1 MGLAIVFATAVGG
14 LSGCAGDRYK
24 QSTGEYIDDKATAS
38 RVRDRLS
45 DDTVYKYPDVKVTV
59 FKGTA
64 QLSGFVTKGAQK
76 DRATEL
82 AKNAAGVKEVVNNI
96 TVKE

>member
-1 MGLAIVFATAVGG
+1 MGA

-24 QSTGEYIDDKATAS
+24 QSTGEFIDDKATAS

-64 QLSGFVTKGAQK
+64 QLSGFVNQKAQK
-76 DRATEL
+76 DRATDL
-82 AKNAAGVKEVVNNI
+82 AKNASGVKEVVNNI